1 MARGRF
7 LVGSQVSNW
16 IGTTP
21 LTRGGAVSLSRRVD
35 IFTASG
41 TWTCPTGVTYAIA
54 HIRAGGGGG
63 GGTTNSSAGGNSSAL
78 GTTATGGRAQ
88 SRAYDLGFAGVNSPA
103 NSGRGGSPGAGS
115 PAFSNNG
122 ARQGL
127 PGGDGTYLVVGSV
140 VTPGTN
146 YTITVGA
153 GGSGGTDGGAGGSG
167 AVWIEYEV

>member
-1 MARGRF
+1 MQRNRI
-7 LVGSQVSNW
+7 LVGSQVSSW

-21 LTRGGAVSLSRRVD
+21 LSRGASGAAKSKRVD
-35 IFTASG
+35 TFTASG

-63 GGTTNSSAGGNSSAL
+63 GGDTNSSAGGNSSAL

-88 SRAYDLGFAGVNSPA
+88 SRAYSWSLNGNASPA
-103 NSGRGGSPGAGS
+103 NSGVGGLPSVVADGTGGAT
-115 PAFSNNG
+115 
-122 ARQGL
+122 QGL
-127 PGGDGTYLVVGSV
+127 PGGNGTYLVVGST

-153 GGSGGTDGGAGGSG
+153 GGTAGGGGGAGGSG
-167 AVWIEYEV
+167 LVWIEYEV